1 MYLLQTLL
9 RKYLLLHQKYNLK
22 NNDFPVMKGLVDAFG
37 EETSADERAAFPLAT
52 KVPVCCWF
60 SIDPVA
66 NLLFFRPTSH
76 LHV

>member
-37 EETSADERAAFPLAT
+37 EETSAEERAAFPLAT
-52 KVPVCCWF
+52 
-60 SIDPVA
+60 
-66 NLLFFRPTSH
+66 
-76 LHV
+76 